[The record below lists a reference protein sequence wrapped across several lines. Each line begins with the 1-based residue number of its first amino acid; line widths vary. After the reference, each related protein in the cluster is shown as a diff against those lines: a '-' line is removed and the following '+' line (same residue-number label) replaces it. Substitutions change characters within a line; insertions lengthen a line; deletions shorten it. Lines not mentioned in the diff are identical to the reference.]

1 MCRTA
6 ASRSTASSSAS
17 NKLLNYSR
25 RETRGFL
32 KMKGECMDI
41 LTVLEERFENNT
53 LRHPGLD
60 WQTASQK
67 LQKNPDILKAACAM
81 EESGGEPDLVV
92 FPDGS
97 CVLCDCSKETP
108 AGRRSLCYDRE
119 ARLKR
124 RKAPCET
131 SAEEEA
137 QTMGIQIMDEA
148 MYRYLQTLGEFDLK
162 TSSWIRTPDSIRSK
176 GGALF
181 CERRYDAVFTFHNGA
196 ESYYSVR
203 GFRGYY
209 PL

>member
-67 LQKNPDILKAACAM
+67 LQKNPDIPIRNLT
-81 EESGGEPDLVV
+81 LTV
-92 FPDGS
+92 
-97 CVLCDCSKETP
+97 KELSMWNCLLRKIL
-108 AGRRSLCYDRE
+108 AGL
-119 ARLKR
+119 
-124 RKAPCET
+124 
-131 SAEEEA
+131 
-137 QTMGIQIMDEA
+137 
-148 MYRYLQTLGEFDLK
+148 
-162 TSSWIRTPDSIRSK
+162 
-176 GGALF
+176 
-181 CERRYDAVFTFHNGA
+181 
-196 ESYYSVR
+196 
-203 GFRGYY
+203 
-209 PL
+209 

>member
-1 MCRTA
+1 M
-6 ASRSTASSSAS
+6 
-17 NKLLNYSR
+17 
-25 RETRGFL
+25 
-32 KMKGECMDI
+32 
-41 LTVLEERFENNT
+41 

-67 LQKNPDILKAACAM
+67 LQKNPDILKAARAM

-97 CVLCDCSKETP
+97 C
-108 AGRRSLCYDRE
+108 A
-119 ARLKR
+119 
-124 RKAPCET
+124 
-131 SAEEEA
+131 
-137 QTMGIQIMDEA
+137 
-148 MYRYLQTLGEFDLK
+148 
-162 TSSWIRTPDSIRSK
+162 
-176 GGALF
+176 F